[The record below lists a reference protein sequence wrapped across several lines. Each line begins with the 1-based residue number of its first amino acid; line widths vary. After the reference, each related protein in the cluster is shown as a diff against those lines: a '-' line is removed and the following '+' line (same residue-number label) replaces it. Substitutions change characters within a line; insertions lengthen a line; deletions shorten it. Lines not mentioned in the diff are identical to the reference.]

1 MSPWAT
7 TGHGGSLPSGAGADA
22 AATSGSDTMGMA
34 AATGASAGGDPLLG
48 SEETQG
54 RRYARAPRT
63 DKPAPWAPSTRPPRR
78 LGCRFRP
85 FFRGGALPMRS
96 RLTVVAVLCLA
107 ACAAPVET
115 RRAVPGDLAGA
126 RSRIT
131 AELARLGF
139 TPTSGGGPVIE
150 ATAATAPDDWA
161 SCGPTLVGG
170 GGTDEARRMA
180 TAETERAAG
189 RVELTPA
196 GGGTEVDVAT
206 EFTGSYRNPITT
218 YHFDRACR
226 SNGVV
231 ESRLLTAAGA

>member
-1 MSPWAT
+1 
-7 TGHGGSLPSGAGADA
+7 
-22 AATSGSDTMGMA
+22 
-34 AATGASAGGDPLLG
+34 
-48 SEETQG
+48 
-54 RRYARAPRT
+54 
-63 DKPAPWAPSTRPPRR
+63 
-78 LGCRFRP
+78 
-85 FFRGGALPMRS
+85 MRS

-115 RRAVPGDLAGA
+115 RRAVPGDLAEV

-139 TPTSGGGPVIE
+139 TPTAGEGSVIE

-170 GGTDEARRMA
+170 GGPDESRRMA
-180 TAETERAAG
+180 TAEAERAAV

-196 GGGTEVDVAT
+196 GGGTQVDVAT
-206 EFTGSYRNPITT
+206 EFTGSYRNPITS
-218 YHFDRACR
+218 YRFARGCR

-231 ESRLLTAAGA
+231 ESRLLAAAGP